1 MNLLRVGGQAV
12 FNFIRDDLPLKI
24 LILEDEFL
32 IYLHENEIK
41 HLRVKLVKELKEY
54 IDRKIGNIL
63 KDYL

>member
-63 KDYL
+63 KD

>member
-32 IYLHENEIK
+32 IYFHENEIK

-63 KDYL
+63 KD